1 MKTEL
6 LHEANLGSE
15 AHFLSGHPPSSQ
27 KPSLFFS
34 FPFFKGSSKIKFSN
48 RNTYPGEIKTPVLNG
63 EIQDISGN

>member
-15 AHFLSGHPPSSQ
+15 ARFLSGHPPSQ

-34 FPFFKGSSKIKFSN
+34 FKDSSKIKFSK
-48 RNTYPGEIKTPVLNG
+48 RNTYPGEIKTPALNG